1 MFILGAIVA
10 YFALGIIYILAEIF
24 SRYASNLMF
33 CILCF
38 WFKPIEIIIRR
49 IYRAYFKR
57 RREIG
62 NDKRNGKS

>member
-1 MFILGAIVA
+1 MTMFILGAIVA
-10 YFALGIIYILAEIF
+10 YFALGIIYIVAEIF
-24 SRYASNLMF
+24 SHYADSSSNLMF

-57 RREIG
+57 RR
-62 NDKRNGKS
+62 